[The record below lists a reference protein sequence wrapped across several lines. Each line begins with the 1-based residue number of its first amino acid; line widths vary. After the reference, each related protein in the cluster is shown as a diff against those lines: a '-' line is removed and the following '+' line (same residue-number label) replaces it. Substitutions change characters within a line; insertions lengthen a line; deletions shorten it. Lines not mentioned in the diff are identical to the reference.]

1 MRRIVKQKIYLV
13 NLTKIRNNILLRL
26 LTTSLKNLKFV
37 KIRTTKSSILLY

>member
-1 MRRIVKQKIYLV
+1 MRRIVKQKICLV